1 MEPFFQLV
9 VHSIVYSQTH
19 PHMGIYKVTRAHTG
33 KLGLGQ
39 QVAGQPSHTQTRSLK
54 CAKERRSSLGSQYQK
69 V

>member
-54 CAKERRSSLGSQYQK
+54 CAK
-69 V
+69 